1 MTAKTDENK
10 TAAKP
15 DDQEKPQDLL
25 LEEDDEFEVRGRRY
39 V

>member
-25 LEEDDEFEVRGRRY
+25 EEDDEFEVRGRRY
-39 V
+39 E